1 MDFYI
6 KMNKM
11 KVFKVK
17 DSIESYY
24 RVYNI
29 VVANTKEEAL
39 KVIKEKAFNESYF
52 TLKDIEEIPDMEYN
66 GNCSKL
72 ILSMGENVKYE

>member
-1 MDFYI
+1 
-6 KMNKM
+6 M

-17 DSIESYY
+17 DYIESYY
-24 RVYNI
+24 IVYDI

-39 KVIKEKAFNESYF
+39 KVIQKKSYDKSYF
-52 TLKDIEEIPDMEYN
+52 TLKDIEEIPNMEYN

-72 ILSMGENVKYE
+72 ILSMGENVKK

>member
-1 MDFYI
+1 
-6 KMNKM
+6 M

-17 DSIESYY
+17 DYIESYY

-39 KVIKEKAFNESYF
+39 KVIKKKAFNKSYF
-52 TLKDIEEIPDMEYN
+52 TLENIEEIPNMEYN
-66 GNCSKL
+66 GNYPKL
-72 ILSMGENVKYE
+72 ILSMGENVKQ

>member
-1 MDFYI
+1 
-6 KMNKM
+6 M

-17 DSIESYY
+17 DYIESYY
-24 RVYNI
+24 RVYDI

-52 TLKDIEEIPDMEYN
+52 TLEDIEEIPDMEYN
-66 GNCSKL
+66 GNYPKL
-72 ILSMGENVKYE
+72 ILSMGENVKNE

>member
-1 MDFYI
+1 
-6 KMNKM
+6 M

-17 DSIESYY
+17 DYIESYY

-39 KVIKEKAFNESYF
+39 KVIKEEAFDESYF
-52 TLKDIEEIPDMEYN
+52 TLEDIEEIPNMEYN

-72 ILSMGENVKYE
+72 ILSMGENVKNE

>member
-1 MDFYI
+1 
-6 KMNKM
+6 M

-24 RVYNI
+24 IVYNI

-39 KVIKEKAFNESYF
+39 KVIKEKAYDESYF
-52 TLKDIEEIPDMEYN
+52 TLEDIEEIPDMEYN
-66 GNCSKL
+66 GNCPKL
-72 ILSMGENVKYE
+72 ILSMGESIDNE